1 MAKISFNNI
10 DDEVSNSGG
19 NYSNNVEFFTLKNDG
34 DEAIVRFMCDSV
46 DDFEII
52 ACHDVTI
59 DGKYRKVNCLR
70 NPREPLD
77 NCPLC
82 KRGDRV
88 NQRFFIKLL
97 KYEQAP
103 GQDGRTVV
111 TPKACIWER
120 STGYARTLK
129 SYIDNYGPLSDVI
142 CKIIRHGKAGDMQ
155 TTYEIV
161 PNLSKVVFKDE
172 VFVKDPTLFGDFE
185 SFGTLVM
192 DRTFDEVTHF
202 VVNGSFPARQ
212 SQQNSANAE
221 ATPRT
226 YEAPVSVP
234 PMSTYAG
241 PATSVAAHGPV
252 TPTETY
258 APNVA
263 TTPAYVQPTPA
274 VDVPVAPTPN
284 AASAPQFGAPV
295 NNGGW
300 GMPADAAV
308 QRPRRY

>member
-10 DDEVSNSGG
+10 EDEVSNSGG

-97 KYEQAP
+97 KYEQTP

-111 TPKACIWER
+111 TPKACIWV
-120 STGYARTLK
+120 
-129 SYIDNYGPLSDVI
+129 PLST
-142 CKIIRHGKAGDMQ
+142 R
-155 TTYEIV
+155 
-161 PNLSKVVFKDE
+161 
-172 VFVKDPTLFGDFE
+172 
-185 SFGTLVM
+185 
-192 DRTFDEVTHF
+192 
-202 VVNGSFPARQ
+202 
-212 SQQNSANAE
+212 
-221 ATPRT
+221 
-226 YEAPVSVP
+226 
-234 PMSTYAG
+234 
-241 PATSVAAHGPV
+241 
-252 TPTETY
+252 
-258 APNVA
+258 
-263 TTPAYVQPTPA
+263 
-274 VDVPVAPTPN
+274 
-284 AASAPQFGAPV
+284 
-295 NNGGW
+295 
-300 GMPADAAV
+300 
-308 QRPRRY
+308 